1 MNPSRITIYRDSAGQ
16 YRWRMQARNGRIIAD
31 SAEGYA
37 SRRNAIR
44 AAETVR
50 ATLPWTVIL

>member
-1 MNPSRITIYRDSAGQ
+1 MNPSRVEIYVDKAGRH
-16 YRWRMQARNGRIIAD
+16 RWRLRARNGRIIAD
-31 SAEGYA
+31 SSEGYA